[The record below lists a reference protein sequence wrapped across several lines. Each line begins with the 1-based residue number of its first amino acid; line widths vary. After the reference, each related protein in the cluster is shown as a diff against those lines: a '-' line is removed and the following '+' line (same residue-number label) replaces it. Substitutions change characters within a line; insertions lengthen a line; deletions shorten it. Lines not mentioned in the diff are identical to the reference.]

1 MWERP
6 GKDQTEFVLMQPFT
20 PKNRQVMIGW
30 IAGMSDGE
38 NYGDFLAYKFPKE
51 RRILGPQ
58 QVETKIDQDS
68 YLSGQLSL
76 WDQRG
81 SNVIRGNVMA
91 IPVGETMI
99 YVEPIYLQSETAA
112 YPELRLVAVMHND
125 NLSYAE
131 SFDEALKGIYG
142 EPVKKVPAE
151 GAKETE
157 KKVTEDQNM
166 LIKSANQ
173 ALQNYLKFTGE
184 EQFDQ
189 AAQSMKELKRALD
202 KLEKQSSKGHNSN
215 DTSSNTENN

>member
-1 MWERP
+1 
-6 GKDQTEFVLMQPFT
+6 
-20 PKNRQVMIGW
+20 
-30 IAGMSDGE
+30 
-38 NYGDFLAYKFPKE
+38 
-51 RRILGPQ
+51 
-58 QVETKIDQDS
+58 
-68 YLSGQLSL
+68 
-76 WDQRG
+76 
-81 SNVIRGNVMA
+81 MA

-151 GAKETE
+151 GAKEAG
-157 KKVTEDQNM
+157 KKVSEDQKM

-184 EQFDQ
+184 EKFDQ
-189 AAQSMKELKRALD
+189 AAQSMKELRRTLD
-202 KLEKQSSKGHNSN
+202 KLEKQSNKDN
-215 DTSSNTENN
+215 DTSSKIENN